1 MSNDHIPPKTEL
13 DVAQLQLQAL
23 ETWHRA
29 RRLAERAAA
38 VTTQSR
44 EARMDLDRRLDV
56 IHAQHQAIIAR
67 TDEQLRT
74 SVHLLRDAEPR
85 RAVVAHRNEWFA
97 GRVCAG
103 LEARGFTVVARLD
116 NGAEV
121 VGIAVAEQPDLLL
134 VEDRLAMLSGEDVVR
149 EVRRYAPVTLIAA
162 QVAYEDR
169 IGPMLEAGATTAYT
183 RRVPPL
189 EVVSDVVRL
198 LADERQPA

>member
-1 MSNDHIPPKTEL
+1 MSNHHTAPRTEL

-23 ETWHRA
+23 EAWHRA
-29 RRLAERAAA
+29 RKLAEHAAA

-56 IHAQHQAIIAR
+56 IRAQHQAIIAR

-74 SVHLLRDAEPR
+74 SVSLLREAPTR

-97 GRVCAG
+97 GKVCAD
-103 LEARGFTVVARLD
+103 LEARGVQVVARLE
-116 NGAEV
+116 NGAEA

-149 EVRRYAPVTLIAA
+149 EVRAYAPVTVIAA

-183 RRVPPL
+183 RRVPPVD
-189 EVVSDVVRL
+189 VVSDVVRL
-198 LADERQPA
+198 LTSDPQPA